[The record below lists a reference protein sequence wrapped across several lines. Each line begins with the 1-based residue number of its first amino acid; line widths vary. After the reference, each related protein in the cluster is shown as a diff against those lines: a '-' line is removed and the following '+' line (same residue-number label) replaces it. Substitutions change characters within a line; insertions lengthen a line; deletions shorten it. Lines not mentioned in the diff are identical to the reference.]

1 MSEIRWGIVSS
12 GNIAGTFASDI
23 RHVENARVGAVASRN
38 GESARRFADAH
49 GIPKAYEGYET
60 LFEDPDIDAV
70 YVATPHTLHL
80 DHSLAALHAGKAV
93 VCEKPITTNAA
104 AFRVMQAAA
113 AETENYL
120 MEAMWTWFL
129 PAIVKAKEW
138 VDSGRIGELR
148 HVKADFGYPVTYDPD
163 SRLYNAELAGGCLL
177 EMGIYPVAIARF
189 FTSRAPSTIEVVSRF
204 APNGVDDDV
213 VMLFNYDNCVATLAT
228 SFRCKLQ
235 DSAYIVGTE
244 GYIAIPHFW
253 RAPEC
258 SLYVLHDRVDAFV
271 DDRAGSGFEYQIT
284 AVSDDILLGRKE
296 SAVVTHAASLAFQQ
310 DMDRVRE
317 AKGWKRPEK

>member
-23 RHVENARVGAVASRN
+23 KHVANARVGAVASRN
-38 GESARRFADAH
+38 GKSAQRFADTH
-49 GIPKAYEGYET
+49 GILNAYEGYER
-60 LFEDPDIDAV
+60 LFEDPNIDAV

-80 DHSLAALHAGKAV
+80 EHSLAALQAGKAV
-93 VCEKPITTNAA
+93 LCEKPITTNASE
-104 AFRVMQAAA
+104 FRVIQAAA
-113 AETENYL
+113 AETGKYL

-138 VDSGRIGELR
+138 VDTGRIGELR
-148 HVKADFGYPVTYDPD
+148 HIKADFGYPVPFDPN
-163 SRLYNAELAGGCLL
+163 SRQYNAELAGGCLL
-177 EMGIYPVAIARF
+177 DMGIYPVAIARW
-189 FTSRAPSTIEVVSRF
+189 FTSRAPSTVEVVSRF

-213 VMLFNYDNCVATLAT
+213 VMLFNYDDCVATLAT

-235 DSAYIVGTE
+235 NSAYVVGTE

-258 SLYVLHDRVDAFV
+258 SLFVLHDLVDAYV

-284 AVSDDILLGRKE
+284 AVSDDILQGRKQ

-317 AKGWKRPEK
+317 ARGWNRPEK